1 MNLLNLANCIIDFI
15 QNEVTRANSQGVV
28 LGLSGGIDSSVALSL
43 ATKALGNN
51 KVLGLILP
59 DKKVSQ
65 QSDIDDAIELSQKL
79 GINYHI
85 IDITAIKQKYM
96 DILPFEKKSIGNLTA
111 RIRMNFIYFY
121 ANVEYKLVLGTSDK
135 SELMI
140 GYFTKF
146 GDGAADILP
155 LGDIYKT
162 EVRELA
168 KYLNLPKKI
177 LLKKSSPTLWKDQ
190 TAEGE
195 IGMQYE
201 KIDTILKN
209 LAGNISENI
218 HNDLLKK
225 GIDTNDI
232 LFVKNLLSKNKH
244 KITLPKICI
253 RSDYNL

>member
-1 MNLLNLANCIIDFI
+1 LNLSHIANCIIEFI
-15 QNEVTRANSQGVV
+15 RNEATSANYQGVV
-28 LGLSGGIDSSVALSL
+28 LGLSGGIDSSVALYL

-59 DKKVSQ
+59 DKKVSKR
-65 QSDIDDAIELSQKL
+65 SDIDDAIELSQKV

-85 IDITAIKQKYM
+85 IDITEIKQKYM
-96 DILPFEKKSIGNLTA
+96 DILPLEKISIGNLTA
-111 RIRMNFIYFY
+111 RIRMNFIYYY
-121 ANVEYKLVLGTSDK
+121 ANIEHKLVLGTSDK

-155 LGDIYKT
+155 LADIYKT

-177 LLKKSSPTLWKDQ
+177 LLKKSSPSLWKDQ
-190 TAEGE
+190 TAEDE
-195 IGMQYE
+195 IGMEYE

-209 LAGNISENI
+209 FAENISENA
-218 HNDLLKK
+218 NKDLLKK
-225 GIDTNDI
+225 GIDKNDI
-232 LFVKNLLSKNKH
+232 LFVKNLLLKNKH

-253 RSDYNL
+253 IS

>member
-1 MNLLNLANCIIDFI
+1 MKLLHITNCIIDFI
-15 QNEVTRANSQGVV
+15 RNEVTTANSRGVV
-28 LGLSGGIDSSVALSL
+28 LGLSGGIDSSVALYL

-51 KVLGLILP
+51 RVLGLILP

-65 QSDIDDAIELSQKL
+65 QNDIDDAIELSQKV

-85 IDITAIKQKYM
+85 IDITEIKQKYM
-96 DILPFEKKSIGNLTA
+96 DRLPIEKKSIGNLTA
-111 RIRMNFIYFY
+111 RIRMNFIYYY
-121 ANVEYKLVLGTSDK
+121 ANIEHKLVLGTSDK

-155 LGDIYKT
+155 LADIYKT
-162 EVRELA
+162 EVRKLA

-177 LLKKSSPTLWKDQ
+177 LLKKSSPSLWKDQ
-190 TAEGE
+190 TAEDE
-195 IGMQYE
+195 IGMEYE

-209 LAGNISENI
+209 LAENISENT
-218 HNDLLKK
+218 NKYLLKK
-225 GIDTNDI
+225 GIDKNEI
-232 LFVKNLLSKNKH
+232 LFVKHLLSKNKH

-253 RSDYNL
+253 IS

>member
-1 MNLLNLANCIIDFI
+1 MNLLHITNCIIEFI
-15 QNEVTRANSQGVV
+15 QNEVTSANYQGVV
-28 LGLSGGIDSSVALSL
+28 LGLSGGIDSSVALYL

-59 DKKVSQ
+59 DKKVSKR
-65 QSDIDDAIELSQKL
+65 SDIDDAIELSQKV

-85 IDITAIKQKYM
+85 IDITEIKQKYM
-96 DILPFEKKSIGNLTA
+96 DILPLEKISIGNLTA
-111 RIRMNFIYFY
+111 RIRMNFIYYY
-121 ANVEYKLVLGTSDK
+121 ANIGHKLVLGTSDK

-155 LGDIYKT
+155 LADIYKT
-162 EVRELA
+162 EVRKLA

-177 LLKKSSPTLWKDQ
+177 LLKKSSPSLWKDQ
-190 TAEGE
+190 TAEDE
-195 IGMQYE
+195 IGMEYE

-209 LAGNISENI
+209 LAENISENA
-218 HNDLLKK
+218 NKDLLKK
-225 GIDTNDI
+225 GIDKNDM
-232 LFVKNLLSKNKH
+232 LFVKNLLLKNKH

-253 RSDYNL
+253 IS

>member
-1 MNLLNLANCIIDFI
+1 MKLLHITNCIIDFI
-15 QNEVTRANSQGVV
+15 RNEVTTANSQGVV
-28 LGLSGGIDSSVALSL
+28 LGLSGGIDSSVALYL

-51 KVLGLILP
+51 RVLGLILP

-65 QSDIDDAIELSQKL
+65 QNDIDDAIELSQKV

-85 IDITAIKQKYM
+85 IDITEIKQKYI
-96 DILPFEKKSIGNLTA
+96 DRLPKEKISIGNLTA
-111 RIRMNFIYFY
+111 RIRMNFIYYY
-121 ANVEYKLVLGTSDK
+121 ANIEHKLVLGTSDK

-155 LGDIYKT
+155 LADIYKT
-162 EVRELA
+162 ELRKLA

-177 LLKKSSPTLWKDQ
+177 LLKKSSPSLWKDQ
-190 TAEGE
+190 TAEDE
-195 IGMQYE
+195 IGMNYE

-209 LAGNISENI
+209 LAENISENT
-218 HNDLLKK
+218 NKYLLKK
-225 GIDTNDI
+225 GIDKNDI
-232 LFVKNLLSKNKH
+232 LFVKHLLSKNKH

-253 RSDYNL
+253 IS

>member
-1 MNLLNLANCIIDFI
+1 MNLSHIANCIIEFI
-15 QNEVTRANSQGVV
+15 RNEATSANYQGVV
-28 LGLSGGIDSSVALSL
+28 LGLSGGIDSSVALYL

-59 DKKVSQ
+59 DKKVSKR
-65 QSDIDDAIELSQKL
+65 SDIDDAIELSQKV

-85 IDITAIKQKYM
+85 IDITEIKQKYM
-96 DILPFEKKSIGNLTA
+96 DILPLEKISIGNLTA
-111 RIRMNFIYFY
+111 RIRMNFIYYY
-121 ANVEYKLVLGTSDK
+121 ANIEHKLVLGTSDK

-155 LGDIYKT
+155 LADIYKT

-177 LLKKSSPTLWKDQ
+177 LLKKSSPSLWKDQ
-190 TAEGE
+190 TAEDE
-195 IGMQYE
+195 IGMEYE

-209 LAGNISENI
+209 LAENISENA
-218 HNDLLKK
+218 NKDLLKK
-225 GIDTNDI
+225 GIDKNDM
-232 LFVKNLLSKNKH
+232 LFVKNLLLKNKH

-253 RSDYNL
+253 IS

>member
-1 MNLLNLANCIIDFI
+1 MKLLHITNCIIDFI
-15 QNEVTRANSQGVV
+15 RNEVTTANSQGVV
-28 LGLSGGIDSSVALSL
+28 LGLSGGIDSSVALYL

-51 KVLGLILP
+51 RVLGLILP

-65 QSDIDDAIELSQKL
+65 QNDIDDAIELSQKV

-85 IDITAIKQKYM
+85 IDITEIKQKYM
-96 DILPFEKKSIGNLTA
+96 DRLPIEKISIGNLTA
-111 RIRMNFIYFY
+111 RIRMNFIYYY
-121 ANVEYKLVLGTSDK
+121 ANIEHKLVLGTSDK

-155 LGDIYKT
+155 LADIYKT
-162 EVRELA
+162 EVRKLA

-177 LLKKSSPTLWKDQ
+177 LLKKSSPSLWKDQ
-190 TAEGE
+190 TAEDE
-195 IGMQYE
+195 IGMEYE

-209 LAGNISENI
+209 LAENISENT
-218 HNDLLKK
+218 NKYLLKK
-225 GIDTNDI
+225 GIDKNDI
-232 LFVKNLLSKNKH
+232 LFVKHLLLKNKH

-253 RSDYNL
+253 IS

>member
-1 MNLLNLANCIIDFI
+1 MKLLHITNCIIDFI
-15 QNEVTRANSQGVV
+15 RNEVTTANSQGVV
-28 LGLSGGIDSSVALSL
+28 LGLSGGIDSSVALYL

-51 KVLGLILP
+51 RVLGLILP

-65 QSDIDDAIELSQKL
+65 QNDIDDAIELSQKV

-85 IDITAIKQKYM
+85 IDITEIKQKYI
-96 DILPFEKKSIGNLTA
+96 DRLPKEKISIGNLTA
-111 RIRMNFIYFY
+111 RIRMNFIYYY
-121 ANVEYKLVLGTSDK
+121 ANIEHKLVLGTSDK

-155 LGDIYKT
+155 LADIYKT
-162 EVRELA
+162 EVRKLA

-177 LLKKSSPTLWKDQ
+177 LLKKSSPSLWKDQ
-190 TAEGE
+190 TAEDE
-195 IGMQYE
+195 IGMEYE

-209 LAGNISENI
+209 LAENISENT
-218 HNDLLKK
+218 NKYLLKK
-225 GIDTNDI
+225 GIDKNDI
-232 LFVKNLLSKNKH
+232 LFVKHLLSKNKH

-253 RSDYNL
+253 IS

>member
-1 MNLLNLANCIIDFI
+1 LNLLYIENCIIEFI
-15 QNEVTRANSQGVV
+15 RNEVTTANSQGAV
-28 LGLSGGIDSSVALSL
+28 LGLSGGIDSSVALYL

-65 QSDIDDAIELSQKL
+65 QSDIDDAIELSQKV

-85 IDITAIKQKYM
+85 IDITEIKQKYI
-96 DILPFEKKSIGNLTA
+96 DILPLEKISIANLTA
-111 RIRMNFIYFY
+111 RIRMNFIYYY
-121 ANVEYKLVLGTSDK
+121 ANIEHKLVLGTSDK
-135 SELMI
+135 TELMI

-155 LGDIYKT
+155 LADLYKT

-168 KYLNLPKKI
+168 KYLNLAKKI
-177 LLKKSSPTLWKDQ
+177 LLKKSSPSLWKDQ
-190 TAEGE
+190 TAEDE
-195 IGMQYE
+195 IGMKYE

-209 LAGNISENI
+209 LAENISEDANK
-218 HNDLLKK
+218 DLLKK
-225 GIDTNDI
+225 GIDKNDI
-232 LFVKNLLSKNKH
+232 LFVKHLSSKNKH

-253 RSDYNL
+253 IS